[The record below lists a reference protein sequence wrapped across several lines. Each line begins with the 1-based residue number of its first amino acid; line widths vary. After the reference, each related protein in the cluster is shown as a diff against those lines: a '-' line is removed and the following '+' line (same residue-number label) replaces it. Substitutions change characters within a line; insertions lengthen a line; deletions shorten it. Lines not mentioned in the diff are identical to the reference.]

1 MTQVGAAGGILFI
14 VLQLVGQSL
23 IQIGG
28 REPSF
33 EASAQEIVAFFEAR
47 DTFWFETGSYLS
59 TLSVVPLLGFL
70 ASLRGSLS
78 SAEGE
83 GGWLTLVATG
93 AGLVLSALL
102 AGGGFWHL
110 AVFRND
116 GLDPQIARLL
126 FDLGNFNF
134 AAMWVMIGVLVFTVG
149 LVTIRFGAFPVW
161 LGRTG
166 LAVGIGLVVARI
178 FWTSNVAFTPYVLFW
193 VWLAAISVVMFRR
206 SRTHPEGDVQSTSP
220 LSTARDSV

>member
-1 MTQVGAAGGILFI
+1 MTQGRLTRIGAGGGILFI
-14 VLQLVGQSL
+14 VLQLVSQCF

-47 DTFWFETGSYLS
+47 DTFWFDTGSYLS
-59 TLSVVPLLGFL
+59 TLSVIPLLGFL
-70 ASLRGSLS
+70 ASLRGALS

-93 AGLVLSALL
+93 AGLVFVALL

-110 AVFRND
+110 AVFRNE

-134 AAMWVMIGVLVFTVG
+134 AAMWVMIGVLVSAAG
-149 LVTIRFGAFPVW
+149 LVAIRFGAFPVW
-161 LGRTG
+161 LGWT
-166 LAVGIGLVVARI
+166 GLVVGVGLVIARI
-178 FWTSNVAFTPYVLFW
+178 FWTSTVAFTPYVLFW
-193 VWLAAISVVMFRR
+193 VWLGAISVVMFRR
-206 SRTHPEGDVQSTSP
+206 SGTYPVADVQSAAVP
-220 LSTARDSV
+220 